1 MRSTVSRIGVLLAIL
16 ALILAACGGT
26 GGESQDPASSAGA
39 SEGAAASEDAS
50 GEVVEIR
57 WFCCLGAGDDP
68 AQVEVE
74 QAVADAFNESH
85 PNIHVTLEVVEY
97 EEAYDILAVQLNSP
111 DPPDVVGP
119 AGISG
124 AAAFQGQWLDLQ
136 PLVDSTG
143 YDLSQF
149 SEGSV
154 DFYRSEVLPRLR

>member
-1 MRSTVSRIGVLLAIL
+1 MRTTVSRVGVLLAVL
-16 ALILAACGGT
+16 ALVLAACGG
-26 GGESQDPASSAGA
+26 GGAESQAPDESAAA
-39 SEGAAASEDAS
+39 SEGAPTESDSAS
-50 GEVVEIR
+50 GEVAEIR

-74 QAVADAFNESH
+74 QGVVDAFNESH
-85 PNIHVTLEVVEY
+85 PNIRVELEVVEY

-143 YDLSQF
+143 YDLTQF
-149 SEGSV
+149 AE
-154 DFYRSEVLPRLR
+154 